1 MKMSSVFD
9 VLIVGA
15 GPAGLGTGVALKK
28 MGLRNF
34 AILERFEVGAS
45 FRRWP
50 CEMRMITPSF
60 NGNSFGCLDL
70 NAIAPFT
77 SPAYSLKTE
86 HPDGNA
92 YADYL
97 LRVSEY
103 FQLPVLTAID
113 VESIQ
118 VDRSR
123 LFHVQTSQGDWWA
136 RFVIWAA
143 GEYQYP
149 RLHTFDGS
157 DLCLHNSFVRTWEKI
172 PGKHIVVIGG
182 YESGIDAAIHLV
194 RSGKTVEVLER
205 SDVWEADGQDPS
217 TALSPYT
224 LDRLREVIPSG
235 RLKFIGGVT
244 VENVFRSNGKYSVKT
259 ADGTAFYSDSPPI
272 LATGFHSS
280 AILIKEHFYW
290 RMDGMPELNDVD
302 ESTKTAGLFLVGPSV
317 RQSEIIFCFIYK
329 FRQRF
334 AVVARAIGE
343 RLNFDSTALEEYRL
357 HGMFLDDLSCC
368 SASCSC

>member
-1 MKMSSVFD
+1 MKVSSVFD

-15 GPAGLGTGVALKK
+15 GPAGLGMGVALKK
-28 MGLRNF
+28 MGLQNF
-34 AILERFEVGAS
+34 AILERYEIGAS

-50 CEMRMITPSF
+50 REMRMITPSF
-60 NGNSFGCLDL
+60 NGNSFGYLDL

-97 LRVSEY
+97 LRVAEY
-103 FQLPVLTAID
+103 FQLPVLTGFD

-123 LFHVQTSQGDWWA
+123 LFRIQTSQGDWWA

-149 RLHTFDGS
+149 RLRVFDGS
-157 DLCLHNSFVRTWEKI
+157 DLCLPNCLVRTYKEI
-172 PGKHIVVIGG
+172 PGQEIVIIGG

-194 RSGKTVEVLER
+194 RSGKTVHVIER
-205 SDVWEADGQDPS
+205 SKVWQADGQDPS

-224 LDRLREVIPSG
+224 LDRLREVMVSG
-235 RLKFIGGVT
+235 RLNLIGGAT
-244 VENVFRSNGKYSVKT
+244 VENVFRSNGKYCVET
-259 ADGTAFYSDSPPI
+259 ADGAIFNSDSAPI
-272 LATGFHSS
+272 LATGFHTS
-280 AILIKEHFYW
+280 ATLIKEHFYW
-290 RMDGMPELNDVD
+290 RMDGMPELSDVD

-317 RQSEIIFCFIYK
+317 RQAEVIFCFIYK

-334 AVVARAIGE
+334 AVVAQAIGE
-343 RLNFDSTALEEYRL
+343 RLNLDSTALEEYRL
-357 HGMFLDDLSCC
+357 CGMFLDDLSCC